1 MEHHDYEA
9 VPPDVWNCL
18 VKWYGFHAEQKPIM
32 RIINF
37 DKRAA
42 KFYVDLYQENNREPA
57 EDTDLSDLL

>member
-9 VPPDVWNCL
+9 VPPDVWSCL